1 MRNVVVTGGS
11 RGLGFGIARTLAN
24 AGYRAVA
31 IARKPSEAL
40 SAAMSESTE
49 GQLQFR
55 PFDLTEI
62 GKIPYLV
69 RELRRDFGPIY
80 ALVNNAGLGTSGLL
94 ARLQDRQIAELV
106 QVNTLAPIV
115 LTKYVIRAMMVDGG
129 GGRIVNISSVAATGG
144 FSGLAA
150 YAATKASILGF
161 TRSLAREV
169 GSLRITV
176 NAVAPGFIDTDMTG
190 GLSGPQRER
199 VVRRSALQRL
209 AEISDVSDVVE
220 FLVSDRARNITGT
233 VLTVDAGGSA

>member
-1 MRNVVVTGGS
+1 VRNIVITGGS
-11 RGLGFGIARTLAN
+11 RGLGLGMASALAD

-31 IARKPSEAL
+31 IARKPSDAL
-40 SAAMSESTE
+40 SAAIRERGQ

-62 GKIPYLV
+62 EKIPDLV
-69 RELRRDFGPIY
+69 RELRRDFGPLY
-80 ALVNNAGLGTSGLL
+80 ALINNAGLGTSGLL
-94 ARLQDRQIAELV
+94 ARLNDRQIAELV

-115 LTKYVIRAMMVDGG
+115 LTKYVVRAMMVDGG
-129 GGRIVNISSVAATGG
+129 GGRIVNISSVVATGG

-150 YAATKASILGF
+150 YAATKASIRGF

-169 GSLRITV
+169 GSLDITV

-190 GLSGPQRER
+190 GLSGSQREQ
-199 VVRRSALQRL
+199 VVRRSALRRL
-209 AEISDVSDVVE
+209 AEIRDVADAVE